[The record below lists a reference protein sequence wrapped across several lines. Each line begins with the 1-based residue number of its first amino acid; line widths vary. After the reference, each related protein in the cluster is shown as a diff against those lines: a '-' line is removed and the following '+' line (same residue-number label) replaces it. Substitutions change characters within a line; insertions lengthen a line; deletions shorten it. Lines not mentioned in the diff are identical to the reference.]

1 MVYLTVQ
8 LQTVR
13 LQAVW
18 LHDSKPISLTYMAF
32 KPITLEEN
40 LTFMINLVLRLL
52 VFSLGLDTTIL
63 NSCRRRSHKNWI
75 DTFRDTFLWY
85 MICLNQAP
93 GFGLR
98 FSDLNF
104 QLSFAIL

>member
-1 MVYLTVQ
+1 MSDYKLFDYTIGSQLVQ
-8 LQTVR
+8 HT
-13 LQAVW
+13 W
-18 LHDSKPISLTYMAF
+18 SF

-52 VFSLGLDTTIL
+52 VFFLGFWHKTIL
-63 NSCRRRSHKNWI
+63 NSCRRRSHKNRI

-85 MICLNQAP
+85 MSYLNQAP
-93 GFGLR
+93 GLGLR